1 MTTKEDR
8 IKEEIDNVLRR
19 MCFSRDLR
27 EFSDDT
33 VERIFNTYV
42 VQSRCVDD
50 DIVVDEDIV
59 ITALMEIVY
68 NLDC

>member
-1 MTTKEDR
+1 MTKEDH

-19 MCFSRDLR
+19 MCFGRVLR

-33 VERIFNTYV
+33 VERIFNTNV
-42 VQSRCVDD
+42 VQFRCVND

-68 NLDC
+68 ELDC

>member
-1 MTTKEDR
+1 MTKEDR

-19 MCFSRDLR
+19 MCFGRDLR

>member
-1 MTTKEDR
+1 MTKEDH

-19 MCFSRDLR
+19 MCFGRDLR

-33 VERIFNTYV
+33 VERVFNTYV

-68 NLDC
+68 ELDC

>member
-1 MTTKEDR
+1 MTNEDR
-8 IKEEIDNVLRR
+8 IKEEIDNVLRQ
-19 MCFSRDLR
+19 MCFGRDLR

-68 NLDC
+68 ELDC

>member
-19 MCFSRDLR
+19 MCFGRDLR

-33 VERIFNTYV
+33 VERIFNTNV
-42 VQSRCVDD
+42 VQFRCVND

-68 NLDC
+68 ELDC